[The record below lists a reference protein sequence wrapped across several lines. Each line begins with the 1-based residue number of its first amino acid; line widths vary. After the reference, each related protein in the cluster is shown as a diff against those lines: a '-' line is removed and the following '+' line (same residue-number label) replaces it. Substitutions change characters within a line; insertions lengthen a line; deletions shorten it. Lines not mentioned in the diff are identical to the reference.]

1 MSLTKEKKIEII
13 KSFGKNDKDTGSTE
27 VQIAL
32 FTERINNISS
42 HLEKNPKDH
51 SSRRGLMKL
60 VGKRRRLLEYL
71 RREDL
76 EKYKEIIN
84 KLDLRK

>member
-1 MSLTKEKKIEII
+1 MSLTKEKKLELI
-13 KSFGKNDKDTGSTE
+13 KKYGKNEKDTGSTE

-60 VGKRRRLLEYL
+60 VGKRRKLIEYL
-71 RREDL
+71 KREDP
-76 EKYKEIIN
+76 ERYKEIIN